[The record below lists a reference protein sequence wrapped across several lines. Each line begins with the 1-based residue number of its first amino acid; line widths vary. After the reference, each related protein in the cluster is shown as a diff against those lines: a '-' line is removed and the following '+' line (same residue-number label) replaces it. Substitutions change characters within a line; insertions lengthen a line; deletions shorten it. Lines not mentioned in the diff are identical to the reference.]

1 MKKIHALVFLSF
13 LFAIAM
19 IQVVYAEP
27 LYPNEDLTPLQRA
40 MEPNIG
46 THYDKVNDHY
56 LAVDRDTPCI
66 QTAAVPGAYGN
77 MDFFAS
83 ARP

>member
-1 MKKIHALVFLSF
+1 
-13 LFAIAM
+13 
-19 IQVVYAEP
+19 
-27 LYPNEDLTPLQRA
+27 

-46 THYDKVNDHY
+46 THYDKVNDDY

-66 QTAAVPGAYGN
+66 QTAAAPGAYGN